1 MQFNIVIE
9 QDEDGRYVVEC
20 LDLPG
25 CLSEGETRDEAL
37 QNISE
42 AIVGCLKS
50 RLKALLQQDRLW
62 GGVPEQGKITVQM
75 DLTGALRY
83 A

>member
-9 QDEDGRYVVEC
+9 QDEEGRYVVEC

-25 CLSEGETRDEAL
+25 CLSEGETMSEAL
-37 QNISE
+37 ENISE

-50 RLKALLQQDRLW
+50 RLKSLLEEKQLW
-62 GGVPEQGKITVQM
+62 GEVPKEGKITVQM
-75 DLTGALRY
+75 DMSGSLRY

>member
-9 QDEDGRYVVEC
+9 QDEEGRYVVEC

-25 CLSEGETRDEAL
+25 CLSEGETMREAL
-37 QNISE
+37 ENISE

-50 RLKALLQQDRLW
+50 RLKSLLEEKQLW
-62 GGVPEQGKITVQM
+62 VEVPQEGKVTVQM
-75 DLTGALRY
+75 DMSGSLRY